1 MDNLREEL
9 EALAKVLGLNLQLES
24 RSEGAVSRDDS
35 ESEHGEVGLAIEG
48 IGQEQQQQLV
58 QPDGLNS
65 FARQLE
71 EQLSS
76 CHKEKPLELE
86 VGSIKVGNLEVD
98 NMEVGKLEVGN
109 IEVGKL
115 EVGNIE
121 VGKQQVDLELD
132 DSEMADPQA
141 GGL

>member
-24 RSEGAVSRDDS
+24 RSEGAVSWDDS
-35 ESEHGEVGLAIEG
+35 ESEHGEVGLAIDW

-86 VGSIKVGNLEVD
+86 VGSIKVGNLEV
-98 NMEVGKLEVGN
+98 
-109 IEVGKL
+109 GKL

>member
-9 EALAKVLGLNLQLES
+9 EALAKVLGLNLQLER
-24 RSEGAVSRDDS
+24 RSEGAVSRDGS

-109 IEVGKL
+109 IEVGK
-115 EVGNIE
+115 
-121 VGKQQVDLELD
+121 QQVDLELD
-132 DSEMADPQA
+132 DSEMADLQA
-141 GGL
+141 EGL

>member
-1 MDNLREEL
+1 M
-9 EALAKVLGLNLQLES
+9 
-24 RSEGAVSRDDS
+24 
-35 ESEHGEVGLAIEG
+35 
-48 IGQEQQQQLV
+48 
-58 QPDGLNS
+58 NS

-76 CHKEKPLELE
+76 CHKEKPLELV

-98 NMEVGKLEVGN
+98 NM
-109 IEVGKL
+109 EVGKL

-141 GGL
+141 GGLYWNCLKYKQTVTNY

>member
-1 MDNLREEL
+1 MVQGVDNLREEL

-86 VGSIKVGNLEVD
+86 VGSIKVGNLEV
-98 NMEVGKLEVGN
+98 
-109 IEVGKL
+109 GKL